1 MAENETIETAEQAVK
16 RRNAA
21 IPGSV
26 VLVIRRMLDEGK
38 TFKEIV
44 EKTGVS
50 QSTVSRIKNGQ
61 LTADCKPDTEPHH
74 EPSPAQ
80 TFTVLES
87 MADAL
92 SVKDTRILRTLIE
105 QVLRALAGVEGET
118 DADSHNLGQAYGL
131 LTAVQLI
138 LGGGAE

>member
-21 IPGSV
+21 IPESV

-87 MADAL
+87 MADTLPPRDVA
-92 SVKDTRILRTLIE
+92 ILRSLTE

-138 LGGGAE
+138 LGGGA